1 MSWCSVLVLVL
12 DLVFVLVLRSNSLY
26 LHWWLKGKLSFR
38 KVLMYIIYIEQPNF
52 LFLYVFLC
60 IGYCMPQRCLAEIQP
75 PFNEDI
81 LTVYESCNR
90 PLSKAKTHFPTQ
102 FQSFSNLPHHC
113 AGGRSGINTKV
124 GFGFAFKSF
133 CISTWSWFENV
144 LRFFGGWTIFNFVP
158 ELNTFWEIF
167 MFLVLKVLEYSLFW

>member
-1 MSWCSVLVLVL
+1 
-12 DLVFVLVLRSNSLY
+12 
-26 LHWWLKGKLSFR
+26 
-38 KVLMYIIYIEQPNF
+38 MYIIYIEQPNF

-102 FQSFSNLPHHC
+102 FQTFNNLPHHC
-113 AGGRSGINTKV
+113 TTRESMQLGQQIW
-124 GFGFAFKSF
+124 SF
-133 CISTWSWFENV
+133 VRKKLIHLSFHETLPDVKGKIFTQEFYNLSRV
-144 LRFFGGWTIFNFVP
+144 IDLKMLRC
-158 ELNTFWEIF
+158 
-167 MFLVLKVLEYSLFW
+167 SLFCLFTEKVTDCS